1 MKNPP
6 APEFSRPVL
15 VESLPDEGETFDI
28 EADALERQAL
38 AKRFGLLSLEA
49 LTARILL
56 TPAAGGAAA
65 SARGSLAAQLTQ
77 SCVVSLKPVESR
89 IEATFERFYGHR
101 TKPGASAGIDIGP
114 LAEEED
120 FPEPLRAGAIDL
132 GEAAAEQLALE
143 LDPFPRVKDAAFAG
157 YSSGGEPA
165 AAAVAEGSFAAL
177 AKLKKKLPVK

>member
-1 MKNPP
+1 MKKSP

-15 VESLPDEGETFDI
+15 AESLPDEGETFDI

-38 AKRFGLLSLEA
+38 AKRFGLLSREA

-56 TPAAGGAAA
+56 TPTAGGAAA

-77 SCVVSLKPVESR
+77 PCVVSLKPVESR
-89 IEATFERFYGHR
+89 IEATFERFYGRR
-101 TKPGASAGIDIGP
+101 TEPGASAGIDIGP
-114 LAEEED
+114 LAGEED

-143 LDPFPRVKDAAFAG
+143 LDPFPRLKDAAFAG

-165 AAAVAEGSFAAL
+165 AAEGSFAAL
-177 AKLKKKLPVK
+177 AKLKKKSSIK

>member
-1 MKNPP
+1 MKKPLT
-6 APEFSRPVL
+6 PEFSRPVL
-15 VESLPDEGETFDI
+15 AESLPDEGETFDI

-56 TPAAGGAAA
+56 TPTAGGGV
-65 SARGSLAAQLTQ
+65 SAKCNLAAQLTQ

-89 IEATFERFYGHR
+89 VEATFERLYGHR
-101 TKPGASAGIDIGP
+101 TEPATSAGIDIEP

-120 FPEPLRAGAIDL
+120 FPEPLGAGAIDL

-143 LDPFPRVKDAAFAG
+143 LDQFPRLKDAAFAG
-157 YSSGGEPA
+157 YSSGGKSA
-165 AAAVAEGSFAAL
+165 AAAGVEGSFAVL
-177 AKLKKKLPVK
+177 AKLKKKSSIK